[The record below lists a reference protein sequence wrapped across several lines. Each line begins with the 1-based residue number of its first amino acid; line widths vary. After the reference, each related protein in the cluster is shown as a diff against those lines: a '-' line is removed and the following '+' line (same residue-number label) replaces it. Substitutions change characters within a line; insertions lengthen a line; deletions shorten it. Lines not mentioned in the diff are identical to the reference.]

1 MAMSVTH
8 LVIKGDP
15 DKMKMGKLIKKNEE
29 RFSQFTAAQ
38 EREAILKAQEKRK
51 KKAQKRLSK

>member
-1 MAMSVTH
+1 
-8 LVIKGDP
+8 
-15 DKMKMGKLIKKNEE
+15 MKMGKLIKKNEE